1 MKPPLSAQA
10 EADFYLAEE
19 EQGTYDVFW
28 DNLGYFLDHGAD
40 FPLSSSLDR
49 LDRERPR
56 RPNNRAPGWNG
67 VFTFAFMWQQVDAE
81 AQKNILDSLQNEY
94 HCEITEGESLRQWI
108 AQVHITGKR
117 VKSLTRMLNRQ
128 YNKNYLVWKEIEN
141 I

>member
-40 FPLSSSLDR
+40 FPPFSS

-67 VFTFAFMWQQVDAE
+67 TFTFVFMWQQVDVE
-81 AQKNILDSLQNEY
+81 VQKGIIDSLQNDY
-94 HCEITEGESLRQWI
+94 RCQITEGESPRQWI
-108 AQVHITGKR
+108 AQVRITGKR

-128 YNKNYLVWKEIEN
+128 YNKDYLVWKEIEN